1 MSITNLLVVFS
12 IKMHHRISVAL
23 LTWETSALCPSI
35 LPCASADCCPSQAN
49 PAVYSTGAEI
59 PSENGYRESEQAWF
73 LKTQFWRADELL
85 ACFPPQP
92 HWQVRQH
99 GKGKGAKP
107 RQRLLPLI
115 LPVRAQRAI
124 AHFYSHVYRHF
135 QIFYVKLHVHGRA
148 VVKVNRAEHILGWQ
162 QVIKLHLRSTSVL
175 PPCKATMSNTQEF
188 REMLQMSWEFQCN
201 TKHPQQAR
209 YPVTA
214 GGLSDTT
221 SAGKSK
227 RESMQN

>member
-12 IKMHHRISVAL
+12 IKMHHGISVAL

-162 QVIKLHLRSTSVL
+162 QVIKLHLKVNFSPTPSHDNHKQHPGVQGNASNELGISVQYKAPTASTV
-175 PPCKATMSNTQEF
+175 P
-188 REMLQMSWEFQCN
+188 
-201 TKHPQQAR
+201 
-209 YPVTA
+209 
-214 GGLSDTT
+214 SDCRGT
-221 SAGKSK
+221 
-227 RESMQN
+227 E